1 VVAVAVKKKLSAKRK
16 GRGVP
21 IAFGPFLAAAGWIML
36 MWGRELLEGYLGL
49 FGLHA

>member
-1 VVAVAVKKKLSAKRK
+1 VSLKGR

-21 IAFGPFLAAAGWIML
+21 IAFGPFLSASGWIML
-36 MWGRELLEGYLGL
+36 MWGRELLAGYLGL